1 MGFPHLGLLRR
12 LRQLVGHRGRTPLP
26 SHTSL
31 PSFTC
36 WTQVYGGGCRSQ
48 SLPLHAASWCTRYGL
63 AAHCPYLCWQRRGYS
78 SPTAEVSHTCTHCW
92 GCTPPISRVGGGDTF
107 SPQTRI
113 NRFVFLNLSILS
125 LEVHLGVTASP
136 HTPFPTGYI
145 TLPVHSRSLPLRL
158 MPSHSRGQPFTSSIL
173 LGMKVFQ
180 SCSCPFSYFL
190 LPSGSRHT
198 PRAIPRPH
206 LVRRR
211 GLVGR
216 GLGAALRWLGTAP
229 MHHFVVLAHHAVER
243 RG

>member
-198 PRAIPRPH
+198 VRHIPAPTGIGTCH
-206 LVRRR
+206 TVP
-211 GLVGR
+211 
-216 GLGAALRWLGTAP
+216 LGIALGTWGTSPATMVLLAIRP
-229 MHHFVVLAHHAVER
+229 EDAVVAGL
-243 RG
+243 